1 MGRRAF
7 TVTKSDGTLVCAECR
22 VAANPWTRLRGL
34 LGRKGLSDTEGLLIR
49 RTRSVHTHFMR
60 FPIDVLFLA
69 ADGTVVRAQE
79 QLAPWRI
86 ASSRNARDV
95 LELSAGTCRRIG
107 ACEGD
112 RLVVEEAA

>member
-1 MGRRAF
+1 
-7 TVTKSDGTLVCAECR
+7 VCAECR

-34 LGRKGLSDTEGLLIR
+34 LGRKGLSDNEGLLIR

-79 QLAPWRI
+79 RLAPWRI
-86 ASSRNARDV
+86 ASSRKARDV
-95 LELSAGTCRRIG
+95 LELSAGTCRRTG
-107 ACEGD
+107 AREGD
-112 RLVVEEAA
+112 RLFLEEAA

>member
-1 MGRRAF
+1 M
-7 TVTKSDGTLVCAECR
+7 
-22 VAANPWTRLRGL
+22 RGL
-34 LGRKGLSDTEGLLIR
+34 LGRKGLSDNEGLLIR

-86 ASSRNARDV
+86 ASSRKARDV
-95 LELSAGTCRRIG
+95 LELSAGTCRRTG
-107 ACEGD
+107 AREGD
-112 RLVVEEAA
+112 RLLVEETA